1 MEKNAMITEIV
12 KLLEKMPVEHVRRML
27 VKCSV
32 CLALIEEKG
41 EQE

>member
-12 KLLEKMPVEHVRRML
+12 KLLEKMPADHVRRML

-32 CLALIEEKG
+32 CLALIEEKE